1 MVFSSNVF
9 IFIFLPLTVG
19 GYYLLGKRFRNSFLL
34 FMSILFFSWSQPEY
48 LWVICYSIIL
58 NYFGA
63 LLVYKIKKTIVRKA
77 ILIMNI
83 TMNLGILFYY
93 KYFNFVLDT
102 LNHIVE
108 NKFVIKEIILP
119 IGISF
124 FTFQGLSYVID
135 VYKREVDVQR
145 NPFKVALYI
154 LFFPQL
160 IAGPIVRYCDVALQI
175 EKRDFLLGDFSEGIE
190 RFIVGLGKKVVLA
203 DSMALIV
210 DSIWARG
217 VGQNTVTIAW
227 LGCIAYTLQI
237 YFDFSGYSDM
247 AIGLGKIFGFHFNE
261 NFNLPYISKSITE
274 FWRRWHISLS
284 TWFREYVYI
293 PLGGN
298 RKGNVYVNLFIV
310 FLLTG
315 IWHGASWNFIVW
327 GIYHGF
333 FILLERLIQN
343 KDIIFFKMKGINRIY
358 TLFVVSLGWVIFR
371 ATTLGEAYRYIKT
384 MFGIGL
390 GETPGVSI
398 WWYLNRW
405 NIAVLI
411 IAVICSTS
419 VPRKIYVKLKQIMN
433 DNIYN
438 VVKKLVLLCVFSFAL
453 IRIVSGTY
461 SPFIYFQF

>member
-327 GIYHGF
+327 GMYHGF

-438 VVKKLVLLCVFSFAL
+438 LVKKLVLLCVFSFAL